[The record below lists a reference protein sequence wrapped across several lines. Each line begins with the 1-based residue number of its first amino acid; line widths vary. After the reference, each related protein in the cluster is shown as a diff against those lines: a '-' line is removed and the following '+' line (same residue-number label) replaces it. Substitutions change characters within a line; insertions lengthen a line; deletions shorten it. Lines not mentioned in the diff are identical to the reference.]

1 MFIQAG
7 RSLDF
12 RQSSS
17 LKAFSLIMRTVAE
30 KRMILFIT
38 PHVDKKHNRMPNRP
52 FLLDKKSFQRVFS
65 SKDRFRVM
73 LINEHFLSKRKLFI
87 FTYGYAI
94 AFNFVMVSP
103 MQSALT
109 AIRCATFSRDV
120 EHRHGQMQSPLAD
133 LHSFP

>member
-1 MFIQAG
+1 MSTKSIIECPTVL
-7 RSLDF
+7 SCWIK
-12 RQSSS
+12 SH
-17 LKAFSLIMRTVAE
+17 FSGLSQVRI
-30 KRMILFIT
+30 
-38 PHVDKKHNRMPNRP
+38 
-52 FLLDKKSFQRVFS
+52 
-65 SKDRFRVM
+65 RFRVM

-103 MQSALT
+103 MQSA
-109 AIRCATFSRDV
+109 IRCATFSRDV

>member
-17 LKAFSLIMRTVAE
+17 LKAFSLIMWTVAE

-38 PHVDKKHNRMPNRP
+38 PHVDKKHNRMPNRS

-65 SKDRFRVM
+65 SKDKVQ
-73 LINEHFLSKRKLFI
+73 
-87 FTYGYAI
+87 GYAD
-94 AFNFVMVSP
+94 
-103 MQSALT
+103 Q
-109 AIRCATFSRDV
+109 
-120 EHRHGQMQSPLAD
+120 
-133 LHSFP
+133 

>member
-1 MFIQAG
+1 
-7 RSLDF
+7 
-12 RQSSS
+12 
-17 LKAFSLIMRTVAE
+17 
-30 KRMILFIT
+30 
-38 PHVDKKHNRMPNRP
+38 
-52 FLLDKKSFQRVFS
+52 
-65 SKDRFRVM
+65 M

-109 AIRCATFSRDV
+109 AIRCATSSRDV